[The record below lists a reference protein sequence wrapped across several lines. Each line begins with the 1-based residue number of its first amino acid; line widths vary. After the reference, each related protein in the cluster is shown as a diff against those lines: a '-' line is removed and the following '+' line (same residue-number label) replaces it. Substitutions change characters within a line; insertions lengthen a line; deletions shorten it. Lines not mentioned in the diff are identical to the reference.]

1 MKILFIFALI
11 SLSVIVR
18 GTWWAAAVKPVILGF
33 GAAFAA
39 VDLDLQSDLFL
50 KFPFFS
56 DLLDWMLG
64 IEHLK
69 VKEIKE
75 IEEEIEVEVAKTE

>member
-1 MKILFIFALI
+1 MKISFIFALI

-18 GTWWAAAVKPVILGF
+18 GTWWTAAVKPVILGF

-39 VDLDLQSDLFL
+39 VDLDLQPDLFL

-56 DLLDWMLG
+56 DLLDWCFG

-69 VKEIKE
+69 GKEIKIVKRE
-75 IEEEIEVEVAKTE
+75 